1 MLELVCGQSAGGSL
15 KMAKNGADFAG
26 NARDMLCP
34 ELALSVGNLR
44 DFPPQ
49 TGRAEVLR
57 GLYQAVRRQ
66 ADCDAEAQAQ
76 RNRDVLEKLCAAA
89 ADGTPVRVWTAPAA
103 EEWCLFLLA
112 MYLLQNAGGPVSA
125 VCVPLL
131 QPRADGTLCALR
143 SLGELSPEQ
152 WHTFLPLEQ
161 PVDPAQRRAWANL
174 WSASLWQS
182 APLRVML
189 NGTLAGVPEN
199 FFDSLLWESLPPRKV
214 FSAGEAVGC
223 ALSRLSGVPDGFLAG
238 RLHRWT
244 GQGKLR
250 VRQPAEYYYETVLE
264 RTEP

>member
-1 MLELVCGQSAGGSL
+1 M
-15 KMAKNGADFAG
+15 
-26 NARDMLCP
+26 
-34 ELALSVGNLR
+34 
-44 DFPPQ
+44 
-49 TGRAEVLR
+49 
-57 GLYQAVRRQ
+57 
-66 ADCDAEAQAQ
+66 
-76 RNRDVLEKLCAAA
+76 LEKLCAAA

-103 EEWCLFLLA
+103 EERCLFLLA

-264 RTEP
+264 RTEL